1 MGKRDLHT
9 HQYHSH
15 TKDVTPFCGYFHL
28 TVMEIQVV
36 LPIVLGLVLV
46 GEVADKRGSLL
57 VPDFG
62 LAVFGNEAD
71 I

>member
-1 MGKRDLHT
+1 
-9 HQYHSH
+9 
-15 TKDVTPFCGYFHL
+15 
-28 TVMEIQVV
+28 
-36 LPIVLGLVLV
+36 
-46 GEVADKRGSLL
+46 VADKRGSLL